1 MDLEL
6 DGKTA
11 IVTGGSRGIGK
22 AIARELASEGAN
34 VVIAARS
41 IDTLKDTAGE
51 IAAETGSKIVP
62 IPVDTGNANA
72 VENMVSEAIQKLNRI
87 DILVNNAAKPGGQGP
102 VPSLD
107 EISEDLFW
115 EDMNVKVLGYLRCI
129 QATAPYMKKQGW
141 GRIINISGMAARST
155 GSTIGSIR
163 NVSISAM
170 CKNLAEELGPHGI
183 NVTVVH
189 PGMTRT
195 EATAMV
201 VENRARAEGV
211 SPSEIEHRMAQGNSV
226 RRVIDAREIAYVV
239 AFLASPRSIAIN
251 GDAVAAG
258 GGTGTAIHY

>member
-1 MDLEL
+1 
-6 DGKTA
+6 
-11 IVTGGSRGIGK
+11 
-22 AIARELASEGAN
+22 
-34 VVIAARS
+34 
-41 IDTLKDTAGE
+41 
-51 IAAETGSKIVP
+51 
-62 IPVDTGNANA
+62 
-72 VENMVSEAIQKLNRI
+72 MVSEAIQKLNRI

>member
-1 MDLEL
+1 MRFTLRPTERRL
-6 DGKTA
+6 CPAGGTA
-11 IVTGGSRGIGK
+11 LLIPTDVSH
-22 AIARELASEGAN
+22 RE
-34 VVIAARS
+34 
-41 IDTLKDTAGE
+41 
-51 IAAETGSKIVP
+51 
-62 IPVDTGNANA
+62 A
-72 VENMVSEAIQKLNRI
+72 VEKLIDKTVTQYNTI

-201 VENRARAEGV
+201 VENRARAEAV
-211 SPSEIEHRMAQGNSV
+211 SYTHLP
-226 RRVIDAREIAYVV
+226 
-239 AFLASPRSIAIN
+239 SPR
-251 GDAVAAG
+251 D
-258 GGTGTAIHY
+258 